1 MQNVII
7 CFSIMFV
14 YTTLMLNGIGWSA
27 MRPFL
32 TGMGISAV
40 VIGIPIAYGM
50 TSLIGYPFMPHFAV
64 LPFLMIGLGIDDMFV
79 IMKTYRN
86 LESSKDLI
94 LEEKIAITLKHA
106 GVSITVTSL
115 TDVCVFAVGAS
126 DCSMRESGRVQS
138 FHSYLIADLIA
149 MEIDFIVQRSK
160 HPAPK
165 QSCPFS
171 LSAARA
177 LSWAASCSEFSSAL

>member
-1 MQNVII
+1 MIGVAIDVRMSKSEDDVQQESMFIDMQNVII

-14 YTTLMLNGIGWSA
+14 YTTIMLNGIGWSV

-86 LESSKDLI
+86 LESTKDLT
-94 LEEKIAITLKHA
+94 LEL
-106 GVSITVTSL
+106 SL
-115 TDVCVFAVGAS
+115 I
-126 DCSMRESGRVQS
+126 
-138 FHSYLIADLIA
+138 HI
-149 MEIDFIVQRSK
+149 
-160 HPAPK
+160 
-165 QSCPFS
+165 
-171 LSAARA
+171 
-177 LSWAASCSEFSSAL
+177 